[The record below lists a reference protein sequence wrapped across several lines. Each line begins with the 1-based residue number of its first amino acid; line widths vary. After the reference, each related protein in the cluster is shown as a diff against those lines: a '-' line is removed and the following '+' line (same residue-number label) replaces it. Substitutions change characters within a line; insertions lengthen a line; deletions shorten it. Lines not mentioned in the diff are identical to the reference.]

1 MYWIREHSFGQ
12 FDSPSVC
19 PCLASLTFRSSSQ
32 PAPVLVSSVPL
43 LSLKPLPFLLPAAR
57 EVMESE
63 NGNPCHDGSAAD
75 APSGAY
81 TCNANVSIC
90 LEKWEG
96 PNSGITS
103 FDNIFLAMLTVFQVS
118 GAAFTGQADERVLT
132 TSNPVSVRDD
142 GGLDADPLLGK

>member
-1 MYWIREHSFGQ
+1 MYR
-12 FDSPSVC
+12 
-19 PCLASLTFRSSSQ
+19 
-32 PAPVLVSSVPL
+32 APDR
-43 LSLKPLPFLLPAAR
+43 LKFPFPAAR

-63 NGNPCHDGSAAD
+63 SGNPCHDGSAEE
-75 APSGAY
+75 APMGAY

-118 GAAFTGQADERVLT
+118 FKTWKVL
-132 TSNPVSVRDD
+132 
-142 GGLDADPLLGK
+142 A